1 MIYLLED
8 DHGIRELV
16 GYTLKSAGFDAE
28 AFALPSEF
36 WDRMK
41 TQYPDL
47 ILLDI
52 MLPEEDGIQI
62 LKKLR
67 SETPTRKI
75 PVMMMTARGTEYDK
89 VIGLENGADDYLPKP
104 FGMMEMI
111 ARVKALLRRSTPE
124 DAPDY
129 SFEGLKVYPAQH
141 LVLSG
146 GQAVPLTLKEY
157 DLLCFLIKNKNIVLT
172 REQILDHVWGMAS
185 YSENRTVDV
194 HIRSLRNKLGASGA
208 YIETVRGVGYKFNT
222 VIKK

>member
-8 DHGIRELV
+8 DPGIRELV

-67 SETPTRKI
+67 SETPTRRI

-89 VIGLENGADDYLPKP
+89 VIGLENGADDK
-104 FGMMEMI
+104 
-111 ARVKALLRRSTPE
+111 
-124 DAPDY
+124 
-129 SFEGLKVYPAQH
+129 
-141 LVLSG
+141 
-146 GQAVPLTLKEY
+146 
-157 DLLCFLIKNKNIVLT
+157 
-172 REQILDHVWGMAS
+172 
-185 YSENRTVDV
+185 
-194 HIRSLRNKLGASGA
+194 
-208 YIETVRGVGYKFNT
+208 
-222 VIKK
+222 

>member
-8 DHGIRELV
+8 DPGIRELV

-194 HIRSLRNKLGASGA
+194 HIRSLRNKLGASGV

>member
-1 MIYLLED
+1 
-8 DHGIRELV
+8 
-16 GYTLKSAGFDAE
+16 
-28 AFALPSEF
+28 
-36 WDRMK
+36 MK

-194 HIRSLRNKLGASGA
+194 HIRSLRNKLGASGGI
-208 YIETVRGVGYKFNT
+208 Y
-222 VIKK
+222 

>member
-8 DHGIRELV
+8 DPGIRELV

-36 WDRMK
+36 WNRMK

-111 ARVKALLRRSTPE
+111 ARVKALLRRSMPE

-141 LVLSG
+141 LV
-146 GQAVPLTLKEY
+146 
-157 DLLCFLIKNKNIVLT
+157 
-172 REQILDHVWGMAS
+172 
-185 YSENRTVDV
+185 
-194 HIRSLRNKLGASGA
+194 
-208 YIETVRGVGYKFNT
+208 
-222 VIKK
+222 

>member
-1 MIYLLED
+1 
-8 DHGIRELV
+8 
-16 GYTLKSAGFDAE
+16 
-28 AFALPSEF
+28 
-36 WDRMK
+36 
-41 TQYPDL
+41 
-47 ILLDI
+47 
-52 MLPEEDGIQI
+52 
-62 LKKLR
+62 
-67 SETPTRKI
+67 
-75 PVMMMTARGTEYDK
+75 
-89 VIGLENGADDYLPKP
+89 
-104 FGMMEMI
+104 MMEMI